1 MQRPLPKVV
10 EMQSW
15 SAELRKRYV
24 QERVS
29 AFSGKA
35 SEEILHVALDYLV
48 QQSRPPTQQA
58 AGSDQVVRDRF
69 GTTRF
74 LAACVDDVLSYC
86 EEGASVDDLTKRFN
100 LLDKCD
106 TVGSLMLRQLK
117 NLRNF
122 PGAETSL
129 KALFL
134 CRIGLREMEL
144 MKLLGEKDDVT
155 GEEFKLLMHRLRH
168 VTVRVA
174 GFIQLRASYRR
185 IAWRL
190 FKSVENRLEQ
200 TIEMCDHFMSETNVI
215 RQVHELPALLLR
227 TSKLDVLLEFLCSQK
242 NMHYVGKGG
251 LFRYFKAVG
260 WASDVSSAFSNHMI
274 HTRLSRLNGLRQVRV
289 SLFGKVL
296 VHVVCSGL
304 CSETSSTSRSW
315 QMCSKETLRLI
326 FA

>member
-1 MQRPLPKVV
+1 MILNFILTHCCRFPKLQLVLSVIEADPEEQNLLIRPLDTLFQVHPSNPLQCSVLIFHSVGNECLTIFVFEQGIISDMQRPLPKVV

-35 SEEILHVALDYLV
+35 SEESLHVALDYLV

-100 LLDKCD
+100 LLDKC
-106 TVGSLMLRQLK
+106 
-117 NLRNF
+117 
-122 PGAETSL
+122 
-129 KALFL
+129 
-134 CRIGLREMEL
+134 GLREMEL

-260 WASDVSSAFSNHMI
+260 WASDVS
-274 HTRLSRLNGLRQVRV
+274 
-289 SLFGKVL
+289 
-296 VHVVCSGL
+296 
-304 CSETSSTSRSW
+304 
-315 QMCSKETLRLI
+315 
-326 FA
+326 